1 MAEPNFQSPMVGDE
15 RSSRDKRQSSLFI
28 AVKQVITK
36 VEILQVSF
44 MIMLQVYDQ
53 IVIRISHETL

>member
-15 RSSRDKRQSSLFI
+15 AAETKGGVASLQQESKSLQKWKFSSF
-28 AVKQVITK
+28 
-36 VEILQVSF
+36 F